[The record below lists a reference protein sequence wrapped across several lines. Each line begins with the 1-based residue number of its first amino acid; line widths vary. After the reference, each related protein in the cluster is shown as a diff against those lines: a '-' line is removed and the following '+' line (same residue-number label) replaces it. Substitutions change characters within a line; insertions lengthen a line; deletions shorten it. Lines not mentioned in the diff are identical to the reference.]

1 MRRSTVAGVVLMA
14 LLLVLYLVLLGQR
27 AVLFVASG
35 QPIAIVIGICLFVL
49 PLLGLWALVREVI
62 FGVRS
67 AQLVGRLDA
76 EGGLPVDDLPRRAS
90 GRPIRE
96 AADEQFP
103 IYKAKVEDHPDDWRN
118 WLLLGL
124 AYDASGDRRRARQ
137 AVRNA
142 IALSRSAAEGA
153 SRG

>member
-1 MRRSTVAGVVLMA
+1 MRRSTVAGVALMA
-14 LLLVLYLVLLGQR
+14 VLLLLYLVLLGQR
-27 AVLFVASG
+27 AVLFLASG
-35 QPIAIVIGICLFVL
+35 EPVAVAIGIFLFVL
-49 PLLGLWALVREVI
+49 PVLGLWALIRELM

-103 IYKAKVEDHPDDWRN
+103 IYRARVEDDPDDWRN

-142 IALSRSAAEGA
+142 IALARTNPA
-153 SRG
+153 

>member
-14 LLLVLYLVLLGQR
+14 VLLLLYLVLLGQR

-35 QPIAIVIGICLFVL
+35 EPIAIVIGIFLFVL
-49 PLLGLWALVREVI
+49 PVLGLWALVRELL

-67 AQLVGRLDA
+67 AQLVRRLDA

-90 GRPIRE
+90 GRPVRE

-103 IYKAKVEDHPDDWRN
+103 SYKAKLEDHPDDWRN

-124 AYDASGDRRRARQ
+124 AYDACGDRRRARQ

-142 IALSRSAAEGA
+142 IALFRTTA
-153 SRG
+153 S